1 MKSNKFESMSIDELW
16 ELHETIDSILFKKI
30 EAEKA
35 ELEERLRKLESVS
48 AASRRRYPPVRPKYK
63 NPENSAEVWSGRGRQ
78 PRWVREQLKTGKNLD
93 QLLIASNDEGAIQ
106 RRTKTVI
113 SKSL

>member
-1 MKSNKFESMSIDELW
+1 MKSNELKFMSADELW
-16 ELHETIDSILFKKI
+16 DLLETVNAILFKMM

-78 PRWVREQLKTGKNLD
+78 PVWVREQLKTGKRLD
-93 QLLIASNDEGAIQ
+93 QLLIAA
-106 RRTKTVI
+106 
-113 SKSL
+113 